1 MTIHIR
7 RREFIITLGSI
18 AVARPLA
25 ARAQETTV
33 PVIGFFSAGSAQ
45 PLKGISLPICLC
57 NNRRK
62 AEMYLNL
69 KTARALGITI
79 PLPLSG
85 RPDEIFE

>member
-7 RREFIITLGSI
+7 RREIIIALGSI

-45 PLKGISLPICLC
+45 PYADRVTAFRQGLSEAGLLE
-57 NNRRK
+57 RR
-62 AEMYLNL
+62 
-69 KTARALGITI
+69 
-79 PLPLSG
+79 
-85 RPDEIFE
+85 DF